1 MTNTNSARPSRML
14 LPALALAQFLMVI
27 DSSVMNVSIPTLV
40 HDLDAQVTQIQLAIA
55 VFTLV
60 MASFM
65 MLGGALGD
73 RIGARGAWVGGLV
86 IYGAGSG
93 ITAIAHN
100 VPVLVIGWSILE
112 GLGAA
117 LLLPT
122 LLSIATSTYRGRELT
137 KALGLIGAVAAG
149 AVAIGPIIG
158 GGVTTNLSW
167 RYVFA
172 TEVVLCLLLM
182 PLARVFAN
190 PPRSTTRRLDYVGAF
205 LSITGPAAIVFGF
218 LQASTWGIIRP
229 LVPPTINGH
238 TIAPLGLSP
247 TVWLV
252 ALGLALLW
260 GMIVWERRVERTGG
274 SPLISPSL
282 FTDPRAAGGSMALLA
297 QTAVQGGV
305 FFTMPLYLGVV
316 LQYEAVDIGWK
327 VLPLSI
333 AVVITALLS
342 PRLSGVWSVRR
353 IQRVGL
359 LVSLLG
365 TLLLAT
371 RVSEGL
377 SNIAIPL
384 ILLGIGLGLPVAHLT
399 TLIQSAGTSDTS
411 GQVGGMQQAARN
423 LGTSIGTA
431 VVGSLLILMLTNGIT
446 TRVSQNPNVSAAISA
461 QVEQQVETGADV
473 VSTPQLKRALSSA
486 GVDDTT
492 SAALVED
499 YEAARSSSLS
509 NSLLIAAGFILA
521 ALLMTGVLP
530 AEPARVD

>member
-1 MTNTNSARPSRML
+1 MTNSTPARPARML

-40 HDLDAQVTQIQLAIA
+40 KDLNAQVTQIQLAIA

-73 RIGARGAWVGGLV
+73 RIGARAAWVGGLLV
-86 IYGAGSG
+86 YAAGSG
-93 ITAIAHN
+93 LTAIAPN
-100 VPVLVIGWSILE
+100 VKVLVIGWSILE

-122 LLSIATSTYRGRELT
+122 LLSIATSTYKGRELT

-158 GGVTTNLSW
+158 GWVTTNLSW

-182 PLARVFAN
+182 PLARIFTS
-190 PPRSTTRRLDYVGAF
+190 PPRSTEQRLDVIGAL
-205 LSITGPAAIVFGF
+205 LSISGPAAIVFGF

-229 LVPPTINGH
+229 LAPPTINGH
-238 TIAPLGLSP
+238 TFAPLGLSP

-252 ALGLALLW
+252 ALGLGLLW
-260 GMIVWERRVERTGG
+260 AMVSWERRVERRNG
-274 SPLISPSL
+274 SPLIAPSL

-316 LQYEAVDIGWK
+316 LQYEAVEIGWK

-342 PRLSGVWSVRR
+342 PRLAGVWSVRR

-359 LVSLLG
+359 LVSLAG
-365 TLLLAT
+365 TLLLAA
-371 RVSEGL
+371 RVSSGL
-377 SNIAIPL
+377 SDISLPL

-399 TLIQSAGTSDTS
+399 TLIQSAGTAETS

-431 VVGSLLILMLTNGIT
+431 VVGSLLILMLTSGIT
-446 TRVSQNPNVSAAISA
+446 TRVSQNPNVPSAISA

-473 VSTPQLKRALSSA
+473 ISTPQLQQALAKA
-486 GVDDTT
+486 GVDDAT
-492 SAALVED
+492 SSALVDD
-499 YEAARSSSLS
+499 YEAARSTSLS
-509 NSLLIAAGFILA
+509 NSLLIAAAFILA
-521 ALLMTGVLP
+521 ALLMTGLLP
-530 AEPARVD
+530 AEPARID